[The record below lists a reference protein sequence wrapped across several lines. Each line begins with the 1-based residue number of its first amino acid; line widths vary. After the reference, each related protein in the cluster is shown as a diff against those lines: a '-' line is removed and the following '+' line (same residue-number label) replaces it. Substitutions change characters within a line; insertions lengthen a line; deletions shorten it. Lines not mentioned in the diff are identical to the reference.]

1 MFNPANNR
9 HVAKHRLCGT
19 GESGLSRGRPPT
31 YSNPTE
37 ASLARQKVYT
47 KYNAKRKQK
56 NQNAVESLS
65 AGKAEPVKQR
75 SMLDTDNAM
84 LSEQGEY
91 LCETCNKPLGKA
103 VNRNTSRT
111 LRRKHKHCSG
121 ELLKVSE
128 G

>member
-1 MFNPANNR
+1 MFNPLNDR
-9 HVAKHRLCGT
+9 HVAKHIQCGT
-19 GESGLSRGRPPT
+19 GKSGLSRGRPPT
-31 YSNPTE
+31 YTNPTE
-37 ASLARQKVYT
+37 SSEARKRYFT
-47 KYNAKRKQK
+47 EYNAKRKQK
-56 NQNAVESLS
+56 NQKAVESLS
-65 AGKAEPVKQR
+65 AGKAESVKQR

-111 LRRKHKHCSG
+111 IRRKHKHCSG